1 MAGEMETLD
10 QDEPLA
16 KRIERHDYDRLAML
30 SDGVFAIAITL
41 LALELPLPA
50 HWDGHYAS
58 LVGVAGRALIGY
70 IFAFG
75 MVGAFWVA
83 HRRLLVKLARV
94 DQVTTLLTLALL
106 GLVGLA
112 PYVARLIAETGPSR
126 AMPVYFVAVASV
138 FGMMG
143 LIRLW
148 ATAKPTLLHRE
159 IDRRTWARDALAVL
173 AGAVIIGGFGAYS
186 MAAGRPVSANEML
199 MVVAGSV
206 IVRQLIR
213 RLKPKVAIPAGA

>member
-50 HWDGHYAS
+50 HWDGHYAG
-58 LVGVAGRALIGY
+58 LVGIAGRALIGY
-70 IFAFG
+70 VFAFG
-75 MVGAFWVA
+75 MVGAFWIA
-83 HRRLLVKLARV
+83 HRRLLAKLARV
-94 DQVTTLLTLALL
+94 DQAITLLTLALL

-126 AMPVYFVAVASV
+126 AMPVYFVTVAAV
-138 FGMMG
+138 FGVMG

-148 ATAKPTLLHRE
+148 AMIRPELLHRG
-159 IDRRTWARDALAVL
+159 IDRPDWRRQALAVL
-173 AGAVIIGGFGAYS
+173 IGALIIGGFGAYA
-186 MAAGRPVSANEML
+186 MAAGRPVTANEML
-199 MVVAGSV
+199 MVVAASV

-213 RLKPKVAIPAGA
+213 RMNPKPAVPAEA